1 MSILSDFSTLTDLR
15 DFESTLDLVLLTS
28 ISSEIV
34 LSFRSAGVRD
44 RFLDEEELFDD
55 LIAGGT
61 TISLLRLERD
71 RTEAGEG
78 DMERRL
84 LCEREERTGRFSSR
98 VR

>member
-1 MSILSDFSTLTDLR
+1 MLSDFSTLTDLR

-34 LSFRSAGVRD
+34 LSLRSAGVRE
-44 RFLDEEELFDD
+44 RFLEEEELLDD
-55 LIAGGT
+55 LIMGGP
-61 TISLLRLERD
+61 ISLLRLERD
-71 RTEAGEG
+71 RTVAGEG

-84 LCEREERTGRFSSR
+84 LAEREERIGRFSSR